1 MTLPTGRRG
10 RVLALALVLLA
21 AALLWLAVADPVLAL
36 YDARSD
42 EFRQRSALMQRMARI
57 AAELPRLRQQAGQ
70 AAPAAGAATIDAGSD
85 ALAAAQLQDAV
96 QGLASD
102 TGASL
107 SSVETLAAE
116 PRGAYRRL
124 ALKLSLEASLPTLV
138 DLMARIRQAE
148 PAMLIDDLQIHTL
161 SGSPQDEAGALSV
174 GLTVYG
180 YRRAES
186 Q

>member
-21 AALLWLAVADPVLAL
+21 GAVLWLGVADPVLAL
-36 YDARSD
+36 YDARSS
-42 EFRQRSALMQRMARI
+42 ELRQRSALMQRMATI
-57 AAELPRLRQQAGQ
+57 AAELPRLRQQQSGQ

-96 QGLASD
+96 QGLAGEA
-102 TGASL
+102 GASL

-116 PRGAYRRL
+116 PRGAYHRL

-138 DLMARIRQAE
+138 
-148 PAMLIDDLQIHTL
+148 
-161 SGSPQDEAGALSV
+161 
-174 GLTVYG
+174 
-180 YRRAES
+180 
-186 Q
+186 